1 MIFENKSSEVLLALQ
16 KRGRSEQEIARMSPK
31 ETFIEY
37 CEWNG
42 LLSWGETLWNQM
54 LILSGNVEV
63 PTLEPVF
70 PDEHGEPRLCARSRA
85 RLVSVI
91 VRAYN
96 GSIDLENLLRCGH
109 ASIEE
114 MGDRALMELAVR
126 EVPIDDLQA
135 LADAV
140 PELRLRR
147 TVVTAAAPR

>member
-1 MIFENKSSEVLLALQ
+1 M
-16 KRGRSEQEIARMSPK
+16 
-31 ETFIEY
+31 
-37 CEWNG
+37 
-42 LLSWGETLWNQM
+42 
-54 LILSGNVEV
+54 
-63 PTLEPVF
+63 
-70 PDEHGEPRLCARSRA
+70 
-85 RLVSVI
+85 SVI